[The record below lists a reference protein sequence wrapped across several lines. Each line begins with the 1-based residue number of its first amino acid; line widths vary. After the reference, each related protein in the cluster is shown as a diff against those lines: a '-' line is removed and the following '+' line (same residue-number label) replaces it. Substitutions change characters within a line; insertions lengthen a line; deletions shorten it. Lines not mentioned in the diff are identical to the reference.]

1 MNYTNDQYLYGN
13 INNHQMGKLFTTFV
27 KEENLEETIKEITRR
42 YSILYNKIFV
52 LKIEGKDEL
61 ICTYNIDSFNLS
73 DNDVM
78 PNTILLHRKKE
89 TNSLYSVNSLN
100 SLVKELNMGKID
112 NKYPIQWENYKN
124 SLLLVSDG
132 KLNIYPTKIFTI
144 INL

>member
-1 MNYTNDQYLYGN
+1 
-13 INNHQMGKLFTTFV
+13 MGKLFTTFV

>member
-1 MNYTNDQYLYGN
+1 MNLINDQYLYGN
-13 INNHQMGKLFTTFV
+13 INSHQMGKLFTTFV

-61 ICTYNIDSFNLS
+61 ICTYNIDSFNIS

-132 KLNIYPTKIFTI
+132 ELNIYPTKIFTI